1 MTAKEP
7 DVIYR
12 MPYMR
17 RIQRLLSKPW
27 PIVII
32 SIAVVVKEKSLFDS
46 AAPEKKEDTI
56 SFFTKL

>member
-1 MTAKEP
+1 
-7 DVIYR
+7 
-12 MPYMR
+12 MR

>member
-1 MTAKEP
+1 
-7 DVIYR
+7 
-12 MPYMR
+12 MPAITYMLL
-17 RIQRLLSKPW
+17 RLLSKPW

-56 SFFTKL
+56 FFLQNYNLQ